1 MCESTCGVCVRVCK
15 CACVRVC
22 VWCVCAS
29 VQVCMRACVRVC
41 VCLYYKG
48 SFPMYYFSTFDTY
61 AHFTIGVNV
70 TDCMCLDADMVI
82 LCTVC
87 VVVFYMLCATSL

>member
-1 MCESTCGVCVRVCK
+1 MCI
-15 CACVRVC
+15 
-22 VWCVCAS
+22 
-29 VQVCMRACVRVC
+29 RACVRVC

-70 TDCMCLDADMVI
+70 TDCMFLDADMVI

-87 VVVFYMLCATSL
+87 VS